1 MTRKACDILAALRV
15 PPPGENHGTYRP
27 WIESV
32 LGALPCSELTTLCRF
47 FQCPIS
53 DLTSQVVRY
62 QFDEALKAARA
73 AQRKG
78 GAAHVLSQP

>member
-1 MTRKACDILAALRV
+1 MTQKASDILAQIRV
-15 PPPGENHGTYRP
+15 PPPDENHATYRK

-32 LGALPCSELTTLCRF
+32 LGAMPCSDLTLLCRF

-62 QFDEALKAARA
+62 QFDEALRAARA

-78 GAAHVLSQP
+78 GAAHVLSKP